1 MWSNQRCCA
10 VAPAHQESPGP
21 GAQINQDRKAE
32 DIKLADGMSRESA
45 DPEWPRPASPSSA
58 ARGLP
63 LFGLA
68 LTTTSMSPMNQ
79 MGTRSRLL
87 EFGFQYGGR
96 MKYLDVDGIGKV
108 SRIGL
113 GTWQFGSREWG
124 YGDSYAS
131 GAARDIVQR
140 ALALGVTLFDTAEI
154 YAMGKS
160 ERILGEALG
169 DQRSAVALASKIFPI
184 APFPPVIKQRERA
197 SARRLQVDRIPL
209 YQIHQPNPVVPDSV
223 IMPGMRSLLDSGD
236 IGAAGVSN
244 YSLARWQKAD
254 AALGRPVIS
263 NQVQFSLARP
273 RALDDLVPFAE
284 RENRIVIAYSP
295 LAQGLLGA
303 KYGLDNR
310 PGGVRAANQLF
321 GTENLRRVE
330 PLLQTLRDIA
340 TEVGAKPAQV
350 ALAWLISLPNVVA
363 IPGASSVE
371 QLEFNVAAADIE
383 LSPQSR
389 DALTDAARAFRPVS
403 TSRFLIDRVREK
415 LGRA

>member
-1 MWSNQRCCA
+1 
-10 VAPAHQESPGP
+10 
-21 GAQINQDRKAE
+21 
-32 DIKLADGMSRESA
+32 
-45 DPEWPRPASPSSA
+45 
-58 ARGLP
+58 
-63 LFGLA
+63 
-68 LTTTSMSPMNQ
+68 
-79 MGTRSRLL
+79 
-87 EFGFQYGGR
+87 
-96 MKYLDVDGIGKV
+96 MKYLDVDGVGRV

-131 GAARDIVQR
+131 GVARDLVQR
-140 ALALGVTLFDTAEI
+140 ALALGVTLFDTAEV
-154 YAMGKS
+154 YAMGTS

-169 DQRSAVALASKIFPI
+169 DERSKVAVASKIFPI

-197 SARRLQVDRIPL
+197 SARRLQLDRIPL
-209 YQIHQPNPVVPDSV
+209 YQIHQPNPLVPDSV

-244 YSLARWQKAD
+244 YSLARWKKAD

-263 NQVQFSLARP
+263 NQVQFSLARAD
-273 RALDDLVPFAE
+273 ALDDLVPFAE
-284 RENRIVIAYSP
+284 RENRVVIAYSP
-295 LAQGLLGA
+295 LAQGLLGG
-303 KYGLDNR
+303 KYGVDNR
-310 PGGVRAANQLF
+310 PGGVRAANSLF

-330 PLLQTLRDIA
+330 PLLQTLRDVA

-371 QLEFNVAAADIE
+371 QLEFNVAAGDIE
-383 LSPQSR
+383 LSAQSR
-389 DALTDAARAFRPVS
+389 DALTNAARAFRPVS
-403 TSRFLIDRVREK
+403 GGRFLVERVREK

>member
-1 MWSNQRCCA
+1 
-10 VAPAHQESPGP
+10 
-21 GAQINQDRKAE
+21 
-32 DIKLADGMSRESA
+32 
-45 DPEWPRPASPSSA
+45 
-58 ARGLP
+58 
-63 LFGLA
+63 
-68 LTTTSMSPMNQ
+68 
-79 MGTRSRLL
+79 
-87 EFGFQYGGR
+87 
-96 MKYLDVDGIGKV
+96 MKYVDVDGVGKV

-113 GTWQFGSREWG
+113 GTWQFGSTEWG

-131 GAARDIVQR
+131 GAARDIVRR
-140 ALALGVTLFDTAEI
+140 ALALGVTLFDTAEV
-154 YAMGKS
+154 YGLGKS

-169 DQRSAVALASKIFPI
+169 DERSAVALASKIFPI

-223 IMPGMRSLLDSGD
+223 IMPGMRSLLDSGA

-244 YSLARWQKAD
+244 YSRARWQKAD

-263 NQVQFSLARP
+263 NQVEFSLARP
-273 RALDDLVPFAE
+273 SALEDMVPFAE

-295 LAQGLLGA
+295 LAQGLLGG

-310 PGGVRAANQLF
+310 PGGVRAVNQLF

-330 PLLQTLRDIA
+330 PLLQTLRDVA

-383 LSPQSR
+383 LSTQSR
-389 DALTDAARAFRPVS
+389 DALTEAARAFRPVS
-403 TSRFLIDRVREK
+403 TINFVSERIREK
-415 LGRA
+415 LGRR

>member
-1 MWSNQRCCA
+1 
-10 VAPAHQESPGP
+10 
-21 GAQINQDRKAE
+21 
-32 DIKLADGMSRESA
+32 
-45 DPEWPRPASPSSA
+45 
-58 ARGLP
+58 
-63 LFGLA
+63 
-68 LTTTSMSPMNQ
+68 
-79 MGTRSRLL
+79 
-87 EFGFQYGGR
+87 
-96 MKYLDVDGIGKV
+96 MKYVDVDGVGKV

-113 GTWQFGSREWG
+113 GTWQFGSAVWG
-124 YGDSYAS
+124 YGDTYAS
-131 GAARDIVQR
+131 GGARDIVQR
-140 ALALGVTLFDTAEI
+140 ALALGVTLFDTAEV
-154 YAMGKS
+154 YALGKS

-263 NQVQFSLARP
+263 NQVQFSLAHP
-273 RALDDLVPFAE
+273 AALEDLVPFAE
-284 RENRIVIAYSP
+284 REKRVVIAYSP
-295 LAQGLLGA
+295 LAQGLLGG

-330 PLLQTLRDIA
+330 PLLQTLRDVA

-383 LSPQSR
+383 LRTESR
-389 DALTDAARAFRPVS
+389 DALTEAALAFRPAS
-403 TSRFLIDRVREK
+403 AGRFLTDLVREK
-415 LGRA
+415 LGRH